1 MSRLAPAA
9 QQLLDQVGEARTSMK
24 KVTLGDPDGL
34 GRIRSITFDAAT
46 SRWLVPILNAI
57 GDHRIREVEW
67 AGKGR
72 ATVTFVSDYRADFKT
87 EFPLDEVSHILNDD

>member
-1 MSRLAPAA
+1 MPRLVPAA

-34 GRIRSITFDAAT
+34 DRIRSITFDATT
-46 SRWLVPILNAI
+46 SRWLVPILDAVR
-57 GDHRIREVEW
+57 DSRIKEIEW

-72 ATVTFVSDYRADFKT
+72 AKVTFVSDYRADFKAP
-87 EFPLDEVSHILNDD
+87 FPLTEVGSILND